1 MEMAELDIYKNA
13 EVAIQNAYGIYLDHE
28 KRLSKASAAIDGMLE
43 KANNGMDDD
52 TYQNASVLLKRVQNT
67 IKTFQDERKP
77 VTQAAQAIVKAFTAQ
92 ENALDLKN
100 AETKSYALK
109 VALDNYAAQKEI
121 ERKQK
126 EREGYERIER
136 DREANSI
143 LIQARS
149 YLEKV
154 CIKAVAEMKSNINA
168 MLNSV
173 SLENYEDIRK
183 ELLAYDTRVPE
194 GMFKSFD
201 VEVRTVFVNIDQKQR
216 IFDSVKEQADWD
228 ELKDQHEAEIGA
240 YLHEAI
246 AKLPS
251 IKTELEELANADKAK
266 AEEMLRQKKVREQEE
281 AAALEAQKRK
291 QELDAELSK
300 REQEKAA
307 ELQASFDFG
316 MTQAQVASPVK
327 AKNEYQIEVVMPSGL
342 MEITRFWL
350 TNQQWPMDEEKVMR
364 VTFERMKKFA
374 ENEATKN
381 DNFIKSEFVK
391 YKEITTSKI

>member
-1 MEMAELDIYKNA
+1 MAELDIYKNA

-43 KANNGMDDD
+43 KASNGMDDD

-67 IKTFQDERKP
+67 IKIFQDERKP

-92 ENALDLKN
+92 ENALDMKN
-100 AETKSYALK
+100 AETKAYALK
-109 VALDNYAAQKEI
+109 VALDNYAAQKEL
-121 ERKQK
+121 ERRKK
-126 EREGYERIER
+126 EKEEYERIER
-136 DREANSI
+136 EREANSI

-173 SLENYEDIRK
+173 SLENYETIRK
-183 ELLAYDTRVPE
+183 ELLAFDTRVPE
-194 GMFKSFD
+194 GMFKGFD
-201 VEVRTVFVNIDQKQR
+201 VEVRTIYVNIDQKQR

-251 IKTELEELANADKAK
+251 IMTELEELASADKAK
-266 AEEMLRQKKVREQEE
+266 SEEILRQKQLREQED

-327 AKNEYQIEVVMPSGL
+327 AKNEYQIDAVMPSGL

-350 TNQQWPMDEEKVMR
+350 THQQWPMEEEKVMR

-391 YKEITTSKI
+391 YKTITTSKI